1 MRMSGRIG
9 NVRPAILIGLMT
21 ALLALT
27 ACASSTRSEAS
38 EGANS
43 PTPTRTAVAVHP
55 EVTTSSGVRVIENIE
70 YGRAGGQ
77 SLLLDACLPTS
88 SATAS
93 ATPAGE
99 PDEQPS
105 PRASI
110 VMIHGGSWTRGDKAE
125 PAYRAVCEWLARG
138 GYPTF
143 AVDYRMDPQFV
154 FPAALE
160 DVRTAVAWLRED
172 PQLGRFN
179 LDPERIGAF
188 GGSAGGNLAALLGTV
203 GSGPLSEGT
212 RVAAVAELSGPADLT
227 GADATPEFVPVQLAF
242 LGCAREEECP
252 NARAAS
258 PIFSVSAD
266 DPPFFIANSSQEKIP
281 VAQSRRFAE
290 ALQSAGISTTFVE
303 VPGGLH
309 SIAMLGPSL
318 RDRILSFYASTL
330 GANFGASG
338 DTGGS
343 GAG

>member
-1 MRMSGRIG
+1 MRKSGPIG
-9 NVRPAILIGLMT
+9 RVRPALLVVVSL
-21 ALLALT
+21 ALVTLT
-27 ACASSTRSEAS
+27 ACGTSTPGPTPVPTRS
-38 EGANS
+38 
-43 PTPTRTAVAVHP
+43 AVAVHP
-55 EVTTSSGVRVIENIE
+55 GVTTSSGVRVIPDIE

-77 SLLLDACLPTS
+77 TLLLDACLP
-88 SATAS
+88 AS
-93 ATPAGE
+93 EAASPPAS
-99 PDEQPS
+99 PPANPT

-125 PAYRAVCEWLARG
+125 PAYRAVCEWLARS

-154 FPAALE
+154 FPAALD
-160 DVRTAVAWLRED
+160 DVRTAVSWLREE
-172 PQLGRFN
+172 PQLGRFE

-203 GSGPLSEGT
+203 GAGPLTSGT

-227 GADATPEFVPVQLAF
+227 GADATPDFLPVQLAF

-258 PIFSVSAD
+258 PIFAVSSD
-266 DPPFFIANSSQEKIP
+266 DPPFFIANSLQEKIP
-281 VAQSRRFAE
+281 VEQSRRFAT
-290 ALQSAGISTTFVE
+290 ALDAAGVATTFVE

-318 RDRILSFYASTL
+318 RARILSFYASTL
-330 GANFGASG
+330 GANSGVGADGASG
-338 DTGGS
+338 
-343 GAG
+343 AG